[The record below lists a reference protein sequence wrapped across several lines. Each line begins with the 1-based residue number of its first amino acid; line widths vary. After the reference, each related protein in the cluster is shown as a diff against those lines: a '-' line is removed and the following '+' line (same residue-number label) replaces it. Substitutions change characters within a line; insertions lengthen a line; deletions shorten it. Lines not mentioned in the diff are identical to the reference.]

1 MIGAAQ
7 EVLAWV
13 VLAWADLL
21 VELKD
26 LTHLV
31 RMANP
36 ADHKVVD
43 SSL

>member
-1 MIGAAQ
+1 LVAIIGAVQ
-7 EVLAWV
+7 V
-13 VLAWADLL
+13 VLAWADLP
-21 VELKD
+21 VEVKV